1 MFPQRKRPDRA
12 MTKMDAYLLLR
23 RAEALASVSHAWIA
37 ARCTP
42 TGGSGRKHL
51 PDVDVARGGG
61 SGTSR
66 R

>member
-1 MFPQRKRPDRA
+1 